1 LYNIAKVFFRK
12 ISKMIGISEI
22 RMQLETAER
31 EIASLE
37 GGRKASAARARKAL
51 QIIKGL
57 SHTLRKQVVE
67 YSKGLPTKKRAEAVA
82 VEPTEAPE
90 TKPKPKA
97 PKAPR
102 RQGIE

>member
-1 LYNIAKVFFRK
+1 
-12 ISKMIGISEI
+12 MIGINEI

-57 SHTLRKQVVE
+57 SHALRKQVVE
-67 YSKGLPTKKRAEAVA
+67 YSRGLPTKKRETVEA
-82 VEPTEAPE
+82 EPTEPVAKPETKPTAKPE
-90 TKPKPKA
+90 TKPKRKRVT
-97 PKAPR
+97 K
-102 RQGIE
+102 IVE